1 MKGKVVLSVVAVVL
15 SFVSKATGN
24 FDQFY
29 QLRGRLI
36 FQEEFNTL
44 NKSRWQHL
52 ITAWR
57 GGNNEFE
64 YYTDRPENRFNNV
77 SFGLWC
83 TTKVNV
89 NSILNLVMYAMEF
102 CIFDPPWQLIVSAK
116 TFCIMGLWICGKKGA
131 MSTTTADVSRMHDNF
146 NKIIYWPLWLIPLL
160 LSGRQKK
167 TSSIRFNRHGY
178 ALLTLSALL
187 TARSRY
193 ALKCPVA
200 IGFGLVCV

>member
-1 MKGKVVLSVVAVVL
+1 MKGKEVTFVLSVVVVL
-15 SFVSKATGN
+15 SFVSKATGL

-36 FQEEFNTL
+36 FQEEFNSL

-77 SFGLWC
+77 LFGLWC
-83 TTKVNV
+83 IIKVNV
-89 NSILNLVMYAMEF
+89 NSILNLVMYVMEF
-102 CIFDPPWQLIVSAK
+102 CILDPPWQPIVSEK

-131 MSTTTADVSRMHDNF
+131 MLTTTADVSRMH
-146 NKIIYWPLWLIPLL
+146 
-160 LSGRQKK
+160 
-167 TSSIRFNRHGY
+167 
-178 ALLTLSALL
+178 
-187 TARSRY
+187 
-193 ALKCPVA
+193 
-200 IGFGLVCV
+200 